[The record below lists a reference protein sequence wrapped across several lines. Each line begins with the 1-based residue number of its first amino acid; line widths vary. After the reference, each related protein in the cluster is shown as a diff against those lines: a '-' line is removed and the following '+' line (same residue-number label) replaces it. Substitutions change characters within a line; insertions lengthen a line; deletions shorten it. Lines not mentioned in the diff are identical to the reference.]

1 MTAKEK
7 AKELFDR
14 FINITPC
21 NDNELSEDEMYKEQL
36 HNAKQC
42 ALICVDEFIDALSFN
57 SSPTAEGLTEF
68 YEEVKQEIN
77 KL

>member
-1 MTAKEK
+1 MKAKEK
-7 AKELFDR
+7 SRELVDMFL
-14 FINITPC
+14 NIIPC
-21 NDNELSEDEMYKEQL
+21 NDNELSEDEMHKEQL
-36 HNAKQC
+36 HIAKQS

-68 YEEVKQEIN
+68 YTEVKIEIN